1 MCLVPTRSIVIRPP
15 RPEDQAYISATWARS
30 LMSAARGGHAMR
42 RHGSPRAPAANQ
54 RLLGGPSPVSYASYA
69 ERLQTLGGRIDA
81 VLDRSDTRALV
92 AVRPGAGP
100 GTRDFIVGWV
110 IYCDAAGLPI
120 VHYAY
125 TRDHAADGRPLRGT
139 GIAGAMFARIGIART
154 SPVACTSDG
163 PSSEALRGHFRAS
176 TYYPLEDFLTPK
188 ER

>member
-1 MCLVPTRSIVIRPP
+1 MSIVIRPP
-15 RPEDQAYISATWARS
+15 RPEDQGYITSTWSRS
-30 LMSAARGGHAMR
+30 MMSGGRAGHAMR
-42 RHGSPRAPAANQ
+42 RHGAARGAP
-54 RLLGGPSPVSYASYA
+54 LGKRQQLS
-69 ERLQTLGGRIDA
+69 TLGGRIDT
-81 VLDRSDTRALV
+81 VLDRPDTRALV
-92 AVRPGAGP
+92 AVWPGAGP

-125 TRDHAADGRPLRGT
+125 TRDHAPDGRPLRGT
-139 GIAGAMFARIGIART
+139 GIAGALFARIGIART

-188 ER
+188 ERR